1 MPMTSD
7 LVSSTI
13 LARSREP
20 EGLRSMMVASSAAH
34 IVGLVALVV
43 VPWLLGPRNAQ
54 PENIMEVSMVGAPG
68 VQTGGMTALAD
79 RAVQQVTPKAEL
91 PKPQPPR
98 PPAPKPPDMVEQVAK
113 PAPPKPA
120 VQKAAPTTRPAPPT
134 TGAEVRSGQARSDT
148 GTQSTEGGL
157 STSTN
162 GTNGQST
169 NVNFCDPAYLGQMV
183 SIIYRNWNRQQT
195 MTGSPIIRFVVQR
208 DGTLTD
214 ITVKQPSG
222 LFALDLYAKRAVELT
237 KAIPPLPA
245 CYPYP
250 TFAMNLTFE
259 YIR

>member
-20 EGLRSMMVASSAAH
+20 EGLRSMMIASSAAH
-34 IVGLVALVV
+34 VVGLVALVV
-43 VPWLLGPRNAQ
+43 VPWILGPRTNQ
-54 PENIMEVSMVGAPG
+54 PETVMEVSLAGAPG
-68 VQTGGMTALAD
+68 VQSGGMTALAD
-79 RAVQQVTPKAEL
+79 RPVQQVTPKAEL

-134 TGAEVRSGQARSDT
+134 TGAEVRPGQARVET
-148 GTQSTEGGL
+148 GTQSNEGGL
-157 STSTN
+157 STGGG
-162 GTNGQST
+162 GTGGQAM

-183 SIIYRNWNRQQT
+183 SIIYRNWNRQQAV
-195 MTGSPIIRFVVQR
+195 TGRPIVRFVIQR
-208 DGTLTD
+208 DGTLTEV
-214 ITVKQPSG
+214 TLRQPSG
-222 LFALDLYAKRAVELT
+222 YFALDLAATRAVELT
-237 KAIPPLPA
+237 HAIPPLPA
-245 CYPYP
+245 CYQYE
-250 TFAMNLTFE
+250 TYAMNLTFE

>member
-1 MPMTSD
+1 MAMTSD

-20 EGLRSMMVASSAAH
+20 EGLRSMMIASSAAH
-34 IVGLVALVV
+34 VVGLAALII
-43 VPWLLGPRNAQ
+43 VPWLLGPRTNQ
-54 PENIMEVSMVGAPG
+54 PETLMEISLAGAPG
-68 VQTGGMTALAD
+68 VPSGGVVPLSD

-98 PPAPKPPDMVEQVAK
+98 PPAPKTQEMVENVAK
-113 PAPPKPA
+113 TAPKPP
-120 VQKAAPTTRPAPPT
+120 VQKPAPTTRPAPPT
-134 TGAEVRSGQARSDT
+134 TGAEAHPGQGRVDT
-148 GTQSTEGGL
+148 GTQSPEAGL
-157 STSTN
+157 STGGN

-183 SIIYRNWNRQQT
+183 SIIYRNWNRQQA
-195 MTGSPIIRFVVQR
+195 MTGSPIVRFVVQR

-222 LFALDLYAKRAVELT
+222 LFALDLNAKRAVELT

-250 TFAMNLTFE
+250 NFAMNLTFE